1 MNGRRIRHRS
11 STKRRPVT
19 GDLPFSGD
27 GDDLFAQ
34 MFRMFQSSGPVN
46 WKLARELT
54 KNLAGER
61 EPIEPSIAEEYREL
75 AHVAELRIQ
84 ATANLPAPSPGE
96 LNPTDRAT
104 WALEN
109 EQTFRILIEPL
120 GDKLTGG
127 FSGLPGAESL
137 GQMGAMLQPLG
148 PALLGMQ
155 AGTMVGFMAHRVL
168 GQFDT
173 GIPAIDQDKP
183 YLIVPNVEDF
193 AIEAAVDHRQVRLWA
208 ALHEMLFQRLM
219 EIEWLRGHFVSVVE
233 AFYETVEIDLSDM
246 MGQIGALED
255 PDRIH
260 ELLGG
265 EGASAPA
272 LMKGTSDPERLA
284 AIQALTAYV
293 EGYGDYLVRKAAAD
307 VLPDLGQI
315 ETANARRRSE
325 PDQTEQSLQ
334 QVVGLELQRHR
345 AGDAAAFCF
354 EVEQRW
360 GEPALD
366 RVWEQP
372 ENLPSLA
379 ELTDPVGWAARV
391 MMDTFGL

>member
-1 MNGRRIRHRS
+1 MKRHPMTS
-11 STKRRPVT
+11 
-19 GDLPFSGD
+19 DLPFSGD

-46 WKLARELT
+46 WKIARELT

-61 EPIEPSIAEEYREL
+61 EPIDPNIAEEYREL

-127 FSGLPGAESL
+127 LGGIPGAESL
-137 GQMGAMLQPLG
+137 GQMSAMLQPLG

-173 GIPAIDQDKP
+173 GIPAVDQDKP
-183 YLIVPNVEDF
+183 YLIVPNVEAF
-193 AIEAAVDHRQVRLWA
+193 AFDAEVDTRQVRLWA
-208 ALHEMLFQRLM
+208 VLHEMIFQRLM

-233 AFYETVEIDLSDM
+233 AFYETVELDLTDV

-255 PDRIH
+255 PDQIR
-260 ELLGG
+260 ELLGE

-272 LMKGTSDPERLA
+272 LLKGTSDPSRLA
-284 AIQALTAYV
+284 AIQSLTAFI
-293 EGYGDYLVRKAAAD
+293 EGYGDYLVRKAGAE
-307 VLPDLGQI
+307 VLPHLERI
-315 ETANARRRSE
+315 EIANTRRRSE

-345 AGDAAAFCF
+345 AADADTFCI
-354 EVEQRW
+354 EVEERW

-366 RVWEQP
+366 RIWEQP

-391 MMDTFGL
+391 MMDQFEL

>member
-1 MNGRRIRHRS
+1 M
-11 STKRRPVT
+11 T
-19 GDLPFSGD
+19 GDIPFSGD

-61 EPIEPSIAEEYREL
+61 ELIEPDIAEEYREL
-75 AHVAELRIQ
+75 AHVAEMRIQ
-84 ATANLPAPSPGE
+84 ATASLPSPSPGE

-109 EQTFRILIEPL
+109 QETFRILIEPL
-120 GDKLTGG
+120 GGKLTGG
-127 FSGLPGAESL
+127 FSGIPGAESL

-173 GIPAIDQDKP
+173 GIPATEHDKP
-183 YLIVPNVEDF
+183 YLIVPNVEAF
-193 AIEAAVDHRQVRLWA
+193 ALEADVDPRQVRLWA
-208 ALHEMLFQRLM
+208 ALHEMLFHRLM

-233 AFYETVEIDLSDM
+233 AFYETVELDLTDI

-255 PDRIH
+255 PDQIRD
-260 ELLGG
+260 LLGE
-265 EGASAPA
+265 EGSSAPA
-272 LMKGTSDPERLA
+272 LLKGTSDPDRLA
-284 AIQALTAYV
+284 AIQSLTAYV
-293 EGYGDYLVRKAAAD
+293 EGYGDFLVRKAGAD
-307 VLPDLGQI
+307 VLPDLAEI
-315 ETANARRRSE
+315 ETANSRRRSE

-334 QVVGLELQRHR
+334 QVVGLELERHR
-345 AGDAAAFCF
+345 ADDAAAFCV

-360 GEPALD
+360 GEAALD

-372 ENLPSLA
+372 ENLPTLE
-379 ELTDPVGWAARV
+379 ELTDPVGWTARV
-391 MMDTFGL
+391 MMDQFEL

>member
-1 MNGRRIRHRS
+1 MA
-11 STKRRPVT
+11 

-84 ATANLPAPSPGE
+84 ATTDLPAPSPGE

-104 WALEN
+104 WALDN

-127 FSGLPGAESL
+127 FGQLPGAESF
-137 GQMGAMLQPLG
+137 GQMGAILQPLG

-173 GIPAIDQDKP
+173 GIPAVDRDQP
-183 YLIVPNVEDF
+183 YLIVPNVEAF
-193 AIEAAVDHRQVRLWA
+193 AFEAAVDPRQVRLWA
-208 ALHEMLFQRLM
+208 ALHEMLFHRLM
-219 EIEWLRGHFVSVVE
+219 KIEWLRGHFVSVVA
-233 AFYETVEIDLSDM
+233 AFYETVELDLSDV

-255 PDRIH
+255 PDRIR
-260 ELLGG
+260 ELLGE

-272 LMKGTSDPERLA
+272 LLKGTSDPERLA
-284 AIQALTAYV
+284 SIQSFTAYI
-293 EGYGDYLVRKAAAD
+293 EGYGDYLVRKAGAD
-307 VLPDLGQI
+307 VLPDLDRI
-315 ETANARRRSE
+315 EAANARRRSE

-334 QVVGLELQRHR
+334 QVIGLELQRHR
-345 AGDAAAFCF
+345 AGDAAAFCS

-360 GEPALD
+360 GESALE
-366 RVWEQP
+366 RVWEEP
-372 ENLPSLA
+372 ENLPNLA

-391 MMDTFGL
+391 LMDIFEI

>member
-1 MNGRRIRHRS
+1 MA
-11 STKRRPVT
+11 

-84 ATANLPAPSPGE
+84 ATTDLPAPSPGE

-104 WALEN
+104 WALDN

-127 FSGLPGAESL
+127 FGQLPGAESF
-137 GQMGAMLQPLG
+137 GQMGAILQPLG

-173 GIPAIDQDKP
+173 GIPAVDHDQP
-183 YLIVPNVEDF
+183 YLIVPNVEAF
-193 AIEAAVDHRQVRLWA
+193 AFEAAVDPRQVRLWA
-208 ALHEMLFQRLM
+208 ALHEMLFHRLM
-219 EIEWLRGHFVSVVE
+219 KIEWLRGHFVSVVA
-233 AFYETVEIDLSDM
+233 AFYETVELDLSDV

-255 PDRIH
+255 PDRIR
-260 ELLGG
+260 ELLGE

-272 LMKGTSDPERLA
+272 LLKGTSDPERLA
-284 AIQALTAYV
+284 SIQSFTAYI
-293 EGYGDYLVRKAAAD
+293 EGYGDYLVRKAGAD
-307 VLPDLGQI
+307 VLPDLDRI
-315 ETANARRRSE
+315 EAANARRRSE

-334 QVVGLELQRHR
+334 QVIGLELQRHR
-345 AGDAAAFCF
+345 AGDAAAFCS

-360 GEPALD
+360 GESALE
-366 RVWEQP
+366 RVWEEP
-372 ENLPSLA
+372 ENLPHLA

-391 MMDTFGL
+391 LMDIFEI

>member
-1 MNGRRIRHRS
+1 
-11 STKRRPVT
+11 VA

-61 EPIEPSIAEEYREL
+61 EPIEPNIAEEYREL

-84 ATANLPAPSPGE
+84 AAADLPAPSPGE

-120 GDKLTGG
+120 GEKLTGG
-127 FSGLPGAESL
+127 FGQLPGAESF
-137 GQMGAMLQPLG
+137 GQMGAILQPLG

-173 GIPAIDQDKP
+173 GIPAVDHDQP
-183 YLIVPNVEDF
+183 YLIVPNVEAF
-193 AIEAAVDHRQVRLWA
+193 AFEAAVDPRQVRLWA
-208 ALHEMLFQRLM
+208 ALHEMLFHRLM
-219 EIEWLRGHFVSVVE
+219 KIEWLRGHFVSVVE
-233 AFYETVEIDLSDM
+233 AFYETVELDLSDV

-255 PDRIH
+255 PDRIR
-260 ELLGG
+260 ELLGE

-272 LMKGTSDPERLA
+272 LLKGTSDPERLA
-284 AIQALTAYV
+284 SIQSFTAYI
-293 EGYGDYLVRKAAAD
+293 EGYGDYLVRKAGAD
-307 VLPDLGQI
+307 VLPDLDRI
-315 ETANARRRSE
+315 EAANTRRRTE
-325 PDQTEQSLQ
+325 PDQAEQSLQ
-334 QVVGLELQRHR
+334 QVIGLELQRHR
-345 AGDAAAFCF
+345 AGDAAAFCS

-360 GEPALD
+360 GESALD
-366 RVWEQP
+366 RVWEEP
-372 ENLPSLA
+372 ENLPNLA

-391 MMDTFGL
+391 LMDIFEI

>member
-1 MNGRRIRHRS
+1 MA
-11 STKRRPVT
+11 

-84 ATANLPAPSPGE
+84 ATADLPAPSPGE

-104 WALEN
+104 WALDN

-127 FSGLPGAESL
+127 FGQLPGAESF
-137 GQMGAMLQPLG
+137 GQMGAILQPLG

-173 GIPAIDQDKP
+173 GIPAVDHDQP
-183 YLIVPNVEDF
+183 YLIVPNVEAF
-193 AIEAAVDHRQVRLWA
+193 AFEAAVDPRQVRLWA
-208 ALHEMLFQRLM
+208 ALHEMLFHRLM
-219 EIEWLRGHFVSVVE
+219 KIEWLRGHFVSVVA
-233 AFYETVEIDLSDM
+233 AFYETVELDLSDV

-255 PDRIH
+255 PDRIR
-260 ELLGG
+260 ELLGE

-272 LMKGTSDPERLA
+272 LLKGTSDPERLA
-284 AIQALTAYV
+284 SIQSFTAYI
-293 EGYGDYLVRKAAAD
+293 EGYGDYLVRKAGAD
-307 VLPDLGQI
+307 VLPDLDRI
-315 ETANARRRSE
+315 EAANARRRSE

-334 QVVGLELQRHR
+334 QVIGLELQRHR
-345 AGDAAAFCF
+345 AGDAAAFCS

-360 GEPALD
+360 GESALE
-366 RVWEQP
+366 RVWEEP
-372 ENLPSLA
+372 ENLPHLA

-391 MMDTFGL
+391 LMDIFEI

>member
-1 MNGRRIRHRS
+1 M
-11 STKRRPVT
+11 KRRPVT

-61 EPIEPSIAEEYREL
+61 EPIEPGIAEEYREL

-84 ATANLPAPSPGE
+84 ATVTLPSPSPGE

-120 GDKLTGG
+120 GDKLTGSFG
-127 FSGLPGAESL
+127 GLPGVESL

-173 GIPAIDQDKP
+173 GIPAIEQDKP
-183 YLIVPNVEDF
+183 YLIVPNVEAF
-193 AIEAAVDHRQVRLWA
+193 AFEAEVDPRQVRLWA

-233 AFYETVEIDLSDM
+233 AFYETVELDLSDV

-255 PDRIH
+255 PDKIR
-260 ELLGG
+260 ELLGE
-265 EGASAPA
+265 EGASTPA
-272 LMKGTSDPERLA
+272 LLKGTSDPDRLA
-284 AIQALTAYV
+284 SIQSLTAYV
-293 EGYGDYLVRKAAAD
+293 EGYGDYLVRKAGAEL
-307 VLPDLGQI
+307 LPDLTRI
-315 ETANARRRSE
+315 ETANSRRRSE

-345 AGDAAAFCF
+345 ADDAAVFCV
-354 EVEQRW
+354 EVEERW
-360 GEPALD
+360 GESALD

-372 ENLPSLA
+372 DNLPNLA

-391 MMDTFGL
+391 MMDQFEI

>member
-1 MNGRRIRHRS
+1 
-11 STKRRPVT
+11 VA

-34 MFRMFQSSGPVN
+34 MFRLFQSSGPVN

-104 WALEN
+104 WALDN

-120 GDKLTGG
+120 GDKLSGG
-127 FSGLPGAESL
+127 FGQLPGAESF
-137 GQMGAMLQPLG
+137 GQMGAILQPLG

-173 GIPAIDQDKP
+173 GIPAVDRDQP
-183 YLIVPNVEDF
+183 YLIVPNVEAF
-193 AIEAAVDHRQVRLWA
+193 AFEAAVDPRQVRLWA
-208 ALHEMLFQRLM
+208 ALHEMLFHRLM
-219 EIEWLRGHFVSVVE
+219 KIEWLRGHFVSVVA
-233 AFYETVEIDLSDM
+233 AFYETVELDLSDV

-255 PDRIH
+255 PDRIR
-260 ELLGG
+260 ELLGE

-272 LMKGTSDPERLA
+272 LLKGTSDPERLA
-284 AIQALTAYV
+284 SIQSFTAYI
-293 EGYGDYLVRKAAAD
+293 EGYGDYLVRKAGAD
-307 VLPDLGQI
+307 VLPDLDRI
-315 ETANARRRSE
+315 EAANARRRSE

-334 QVVGLELQRHR
+334 QVIGLELQRHR
-345 AGDAAAFCF
+345 ASDAAAFCS

-360 GEPALD
+360 GESALE
-366 RVWEQP
+366 RVWEEP
-372 ENLPSLA
+372 ENLPNLA

-391 MMDTFGL
+391 LMDIFEI

>member
-1 MNGRRIRHRS
+1 MA
-11 STKRRPVT
+11 

-84 ATANLPAPSPGE
+84 ATTDLPAPSPGE

-104 WALEN
+104 WALDN

-127 FSGLPGAESL
+127 FGQLPGAESF
-137 GQMGAMLQPLG
+137 GQMGAILQPLG

-173 GIPAIDQDKP
+173 GIPAVDRDQP
-183 YLIVPNVEDF
+183 YLIVPNVEAF
-193 AIEAAVDHRQVRLWA
+193 AFEAAVDPRQVRLWA
-208 ALHEMLFQRLM
+208 ALHEMLFHRLM
-219 EIEWLRGHFVSVVE
+219 KIEWLRGHFVSVVA
-233 AFYETVEIDLSDM
+233 AFYETVELDLSDV

-255 PDRIH
+255 PDRIR
-260 ELLGG
+260 ELLGE

-272 LMKGTSDPERLA
+272 LLKGTSDPERLA
-284 AIQALTAYV
+284 SIQSFAAYI
-293 EGYGDYLVRKAAAD
+293 EGYGDYLVRKAGAD
-307 VLPDLGQI
+307 VLPDLDRI
-315 ETANARRRSE
+315 EAANARRRSE

-334 QVVGLELQRHR
+334 QVIGLELQRHR
-345 AGDAAAFCF
+345 AGDAAAFCS

-360 GEPALD
+360 GASALE
-366 RVWEQP
+366 RVWEEP
-372 ENLPSLA
+372 ENLPHLA

-391 MMDTFGL
+391 LMDIFEI

>member
-1 MNGRRIRHRS
+1 
-11 STKRRPVT
+11 VT
-19 GDLPFSGD
+19 SDLPFSGD

-61 EPIEPSIAEEYREL
+61 ELIEPDIAEEYREL

-84 ATANLPAPSPGE
+84 TTANLPSPSPGE

-120 GDKLTGG
+120 GDKLSGG
-127 FSGLPGAESL
+127 FGGIPGAEAL

-173 GIPAIDQDKP
+173 GIPAIEHDKP
-183 YLIVPNVEDF
+183 YLIVPNVEAF
-193 AIEAAVDHRQVRLWA
+193 AFEAEVDARQVRLWA

-219 EIEWLRGHFVSVVE
+219 EIEWLRGHFVSAVE
-233 AFYETVEIDLSDM
+233 AFYETVELDLSDI

-255 PDRIH
+255 PDQIRK
-260 ELLGG
+260 LLGE
-265 EGASAPA
+265 EGASTPA
-272 LMKGTSDPERLA
+272 LLKGTSDPDRLA
-284 AIQALTAYV
+284 AIQSFTAYV
-293 EGYGDYLVRKAAAD
+293 EGYGDYLVRKAGVD
-307 VLPDLGQI
+307 VLPDLTRI
-315 ETANARRRSE
+315 ETANSRRRSE
-325 PDQTEQSLQ
+325 PDQAEQSLQ

-345 AGDAAAFCF
+345 ADDAAQFCV

-360 GEPALD
+360 GESALD

-372 ENLPSLA
+372 TNLPNLA

-391 MMDTFGL
+391 MMDQFED

>member
-1 MNGRRIRHRS
+1 MTS
-11 STKRRPVT
+11 
-19 GDLPFSGD
+19 DLPFSGD

-61 EPIEPSIAEEYREL
+61 EPIEPDFAVVYREL
-75 AHVAELRIQ
+75 APVAELRNH

-109 EQTFRILIEPL
+109 EQAFRILIEPL

-127 FSGLPGAESL
+127 FSGLPGAESF

-193 AIEAAVDHRQVRLWA
+193 AFEAEVDPRQVRLWA

-255 PDRIH
+255 PERIH
-260 ELLGG
+260 ELLGE

-272 LMKGTSDPERLA
+272 LLKGTSDPERLA
-284 AIQALTAYV
+284 AIQALTAYI

-307 VLPDLGQI
+307 ILPDLGQI
-315 ETANARRRSE
+315 EAANARRRSE

-345 AGDAAAFCF
+345 AADAAAFCV

-360 GEPALD
+360 GETGLD
-366 RVWEQP
+366 RIWEQP
-372 ENLPSLA
+372 ENLPGLA
-379 ELTDPVGWAARV
+379 EITDPVGWAARV
-391 MMDTFGL
+391 MMDQFEL

>member
-1 MNGRRIRHRS
+1 
-11 STKRRPVT
+11 VT

-345 AGDAAAFCF
+345 AGDAAAFCV